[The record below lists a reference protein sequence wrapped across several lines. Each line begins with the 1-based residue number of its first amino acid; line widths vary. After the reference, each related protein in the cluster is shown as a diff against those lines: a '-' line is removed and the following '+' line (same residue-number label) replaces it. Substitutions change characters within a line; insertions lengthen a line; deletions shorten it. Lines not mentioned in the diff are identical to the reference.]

1 MKKNRWI
8 FVGILVAFLI
18 VLPLLSSLVDL
29 YVDWLFF
36 VETGYTGVF
45 TKTLV
50 TEIVSGSLVALLFLG
65 FAAANLLIANRMVFS
80 PQSQYRL
87 GGAPLPIP
95 PGALKKVRLL
105 VTGAILVFLTVLMG
119 KWGASLW
126 SEILLFGNAIAVGVR
141 DPVFGKDIGF
151 YLFQYSLLES
161 LKQGIDFSLILAAIL
176 TGFTYFTCGGIH
188 LTQRQILIDPRVSRH
203 IGVLIGLLIVNM
215 GFGFYLD
222 SLRMLYSEH
231 GVIYGASYT
240 DVHARLLS
248 YRILTA
254 LAPLAGIGMIVGIYR
269 KSMKWAILP
278 LGVAFAVY
286 FLGVAIYP
294 AALQKF
300 KVAPNELLLETPFI
314 ENNIRLTRLG
324 YDLDRIQEIPFDV
337 AYNLTGRDIDRNDAT
352 IRNIRLW
359 DHAPLLRTYSQ
370 LQQIRTYYRFQ
381 DVDNDR
387 YTVNGKYLQ
396 VMLSP
401 RELSYADL
409 PSKTWINERLIF
421 THGNGLTLG
430 PVSRISREGLPEFF
444 IKDIPPVSSTD
455 LKITRPEIYYGE
467 MSNDYVIVK
476 TRIPEFS
483 YPTPEGNIYTSYA
496 GDGGMAVGSLARRL
510 LFSLKFQTEKILFSS
525 DITGES
531 KILIYRNVRD
541 RIRKIAPFLLFD
553 ADPYLVIDDKGHL
566 VWMVDGYTVSSRMPY
581 SKPAP
586 RGNPLARNVN
596 YVRNAVKATVDAY
609 NGNVLFYVSDPG
621 DSIIRVYKSIFPELF
636 RSLEDM
642 PADLKRHIRY
652 PQSLLQLQASLYS
665 AYHMTD
671 PKVFYNKE
679 DLWEMPVFEDKLMQP
694 YYTIMKLPNEK
705 KEEYILLLPY
715 TPAKRDNLAAWLAA
729 RCDAPDYGKLLV
741 YTFPRDRLIFGPKQ
755 VDARINQDSYISQQL
770 TLWNQRGSRVI
781 RGSLLVIPIER
792 SLLYVQPLYLAASD
806 AVGLPELRRVIVAY
820 ENEVVMEENLDAA
833 LQRLFGARRAAVAA
847 ASGKAAPAAE
857 ERKASMRDLAAEAMK
872 AYQRATEMQRQGN
885 WSGYGE
891 EIRKLEQVLKKMVN

>member
-1 MKKNRWI
+1 MKRNRWI
-8 FVGILVAFLI
+8 VAAVFAVLLI
-18 VLPLLSSLVDL
+18 VLPMVSSLVDL

-36 VETGYTGVF
+36 TETGYASVF

-50 TEIVSGSLVALLFLG
+50 TQVASGAVLVVLLLGVALVNLFL
-65 FAAANLLIANRMVFS
+65 ANRVAFA
-80 PQSQYRL
+80 PHTPYQI

-95 PGALKKVRLL
+95 PGAVKRVRLV
-105 VTGAILVFLTVLMG
+105 VTGLILLFAAIVAG

-126 SEILLFGNAIAVGVR
+126 DDILLFLNAGTVGIN
-141 DPVFGKDIGF
+141 DPVFGNDVGF
-151 YLFQYSLLES
+151 YLFQYSILDS
-161 LKQGIDFSLILAAIL
+161 CKQVVDFCLILAAIV
-176 TGFTYFTCGGIH
+176 TGIFYFLGGGVL
-188 LTQRQILIDPRVSRH
+188 LTQRQIHVDPRVTRH
-203 IGVLIGLLIVNM
+203 LGILLGLLIVNM

-222 SLRMLYSEH
+222 SLRMLYSDH
-231 GVIYGASYT
+231 GVVFGASYT
-240 DVHARLLS
+240 DVHARLLG
-248 YRILTA
+248 YRILTV
-254 LAPLAGIGMIVGIYR
+254 LAPLAGIGVIAGIYR
-269 KSMKWAILP
+269 KNMKWAAIPIGL
-278 LGVAFAVY
+278 VFVVY
-286 FLGVAIYP
+286 FLGIAIYP
-294 AALQKF
+294 AVLQKF
-300 KVAPNELLLETPFI
+300 KVTPNELLLETPFI
-314 ENNIRLTRLG
+314 ENNIRMTRLG

-370 LQQIRTYYRFQ
+370 LQQIRTYYRFT

-387 YTVNGKYLQ
+387 YTVDGKYLQ

-409 PSKTWINERLIF
+409 PSRTWINERLIF

-430 PVSRISREGLPEFF
+430 PVSRISKEGLPEFF
-444 IKDIPPVSSTD
+444 IKDIPPASETD
-455 LKITRPEIYYGE
+455 LKVKRPEIYYGE
-467 MSNDYVIVK
+467 MSNDYVVVK
-476 TRIPEFS
+476 TKIPEFS

-496 GDGGMAVGSLARRL
+496 GTGGMATGSPARRL
-510 LFSLKFQTEKILFSS
+510 LFSMKFQTEKIFFSS
-525 DITGES
+525 DITSES
-531 KILIYRNVRD
+531 KILIYRNVRE
-541 RIRKIAPFLLFD
+541 RIRKIAPFLIFD
-553 ADPYLVIDDKGHL
+553 ADPYLVINEEGKL
-566 VWMVDGYTVSSRMPY
+566 VWMVDAYTASSRMPY

-586 RGNPLARNVN
+586 RNNPLVRNAN
-596 YVRNAVKATVDAY
+596 YVRNAVKVTVDAY
-609 NGNVLFYVSDPG
+609 DGNVLFYVSDPG
-621 DSIIRVYKSIFPELF
+621 DSIIRAYMRIFPKLF
-636 RSLEDM
+636 RALDEM

-652 PQSLLQLQASLYS
+652 PQSLLQLQASLYT

-679 DLWEMPVFEDKLMQP
+679 DLWDVPVFNDKYMQP

-729 RCDAPDYGKLLV
+729 RCDAPGYGKLLV

-770 TLWNQRGSRVI
+770 TLWSQHGSRVI

-820 ENEVVMEENLDAA
+820 ENEVVMEENLDLA
-833 LQRLFGARRAAVAA
+833 LQRLFGARKAAVASA
-847 ASGKAAPAAE
+847 AAGAAPVV
-857 ERKASMRDLAAEAMK
+857 ERPASLRDLAAEAMK
-872 AYQRATEMQRQGN
+872 NYQRALEMQRQGN
-885 WSGYGE
+885 WAGYGE
-891 EIRKLEQVLKKMVN
+891 EIRKLEQVLKKMAN

>member
-1 MKKNRWI
+1 MRTNRWI
-8 FVGILVAFLI
+8 VAAVFAVLLI
-18 VLPLLSSLVDL
+18 VLPMVSSLVDL

-36 VETGYTGVF
+36 SETGYTGVF
-45 TKTLV
+45 TKTLTTQV
-50 TEIVSGSLVALLFLG
+50 ASGAVLALLFLVV
-65 FAAANLLIANRMVFS
+65 ALANLFLANRVVF
-80 PQSQYRL
+80 PPHTPYQI

-95 PGALKKVRLL
+95 PGAVKRVRLIVMGL
-105 VTGAILVFLTVLMG
+105 ILLFMTVVAG

-126 SEILLFGNAIAVGVR
+126 DDILLFLNAGSVGIN
-141 DPVFGKDIGF
+141 DPVFGYDIGF
-151 YLFQYSLLES
+151 YLFQFSLLDS
-161 LKQGIDFSLILAAIL
+161 FKQVVDFCLILTAIV
-176 TGFTYFTCGGIH
+176 TGIFYFLGGGVL
-188 LTQRQILIDPRVSRH
+188 LTQRQIHVDPRITRH
-203 IGVLIGLLIVNM
+203 LGTLLGLLIVNM

-222 SLRMLYSEH
+222 SLRMLYSDH
-231 GVIYGASYT
+231 GVVFGASYT
-240 DVHARLLS
+240 DVHARLLG
-248 YRILTA
+248 YRILTV
-254 LAPLAGIGMIVGIYR
+254 LTPLAGIGVIAGIFR
-269 KSMKWAILP
+269 KNMKWAAAP
-278 LGVAFAVY
+278 LGLVFVVY
-286 FLGVAIYP
+286 FLGIAIYP
-294 AALQKF
+294 AVLQKF
-300 KVAPNELLLETPFI
+300 KVTPNELLLETPFI
-314 ENNIRLTRLG
+314 ENNIRMTRLG

-337 AYNLTGRDIDRNDAT
+337 AYNLAGRDIDRNDAT

-370 LQQIRTYYRFQ
+370 LQQIRTYYRFT

-387 YTVNGKYLQ
+387 YTVDGKYLQ

-430 PVSRISREGLPEFF
+430 PVSRISKEGLPEFF
-444 IKDIPPVSSTD
+444 IKDIPPASETD
-455 LKITRPEIYYGE
+455 LKVKRPEIYYGE

-476 TRIPEFS
+476 TKIPEFS

-496 GDGGMAVGSLARRL
+496 GTGGMATGSPIRRL
-510 LFSLKFQTEKILFSS
+510 LFSMKFQTEKIFFSS
-525 DITGES
+525 DITSES
-531 KILIYRNVRD
+531 KILIYRNVRE

-553 ADPYLVIDDKGHL
+553 ADPYMVIDEGGKL
-566 VWMVDGYTVSSRMPY
+566 VWMVDAYTASSRMPY

-586 RGNPLARNVN
+586 RNNPLVRNAN
-596 YVRNAVKATVDAY
+596 YIRNAVKVTVDAY
-609 NGNVLFYVSDPG
+609 DGNVLFYVSDPG
-621 DSIIRVYKSIFPELF
+621 DSIIRAYMRIFPKLF
-636 RSLEDM
+636 RGLDEM
-642 PADLKRHIRY
+642 PTDLKRHIRY

-679 DLWEMPVFEDKLMQP
+679 DLWDVPIFNDKYMQP

-729 RCDAPDYGKLLV
+729 RCDAPGYGNLVV

-770 TLWNQRGSRVI
+770 TLWSQHGSRVI

-820 ENEVVMEENLDAA
+820 ENEVVMEENLDLA
-833 LQRLFGARRAAVAA
+833 LQRLFGARKAAVAA
-847 ASGKAAPAAE
+847 ATGAATPTVQQ
-857 ERKASMRDLAAEAMK
+857 KASLRDLASEAMK
-872 AYQRATEMQRQGN
+872 TYQRALEMQRQGN
-885 WSGYGE
+885 WAGYGE
-891 EIRKLEQVLKKMVN
+891 EIRKLEQVLKKMAN